1 MLRVSVP
8 CRRFCVAL
16 AAALLLAG
24 LPAFAQG
31 AASGEDPRLAQ
42 VRELLDRERPQEA
55 LELLDAVLKEGKP
68 SAEALLLRSTG
79 RVMVSDVDG
88 GFKDLQ
94 RALRIDPTLR
104 QAWLNLAGLEIA
116 EQRYGAAY
124 DALVEAQKLDPS
136 AADND
141 LNLGAV
147 LLMQGQLERADGH
160 FERYLARAGSTA
172 DAHFLVAS
180 NYALAGR
187 EDRALESLRHAIE
200 LDERTRLR
208 ARADSRFLALDGL
221 RFQALLAA
229 DTYVP
234 PPGAHTRAAA
244 FRVPYDPKDNRLL
257 FAVVE
262 ALNRLGVPYEPSV
275 ETTAGWALIW
285 ADMRI
290 KVHNQANGTGVVSLS
305 APAERFTA
313 DEWQRRSQELFAAVH
328 GILGE

>member
-1 MLRVSVP
+1 M
-8 CRRFCVAL
+8 RRSSRPSLLLCAALLAVAL
-16 AAALLLAG
+16 AGSPAL
-24 LPAFAQG
+24 
-31 AASGEDPRLAQ
+31 GEGDPRLVQ
-42 VRELLDRERPQEA
+42 VQAHLDQGQPQEA
-55 LELLDAVLKEGKP
+55 LELLEAVLQKGKP
-68 SAEALLLRSTG
+68 SAETLLLRSTG
-79 RVMVSDVDG
+79 RVMTADLEG

-94 RALRIDPTLR
+94 RALKIDPTLR

-116 EQRYGAAY
+116 EKRYGAAY
-124 DALVEAQKLDPS
+124 DALVEARKLDPT

-147 LLMQGQLERADGH
+147 LLMQGQLVRAGGH
-160 FERYLARAGSTA
+160 FENYLERQRSS
-172 DAHFLVAS
+172 DAHFLVAG

-187 EDRALESLRHAIE
+187 SERALAQLRRAIE
-200 LDERTRLR
+200 IDERLRPR
-208 ARADSRFLALDGL
+208 ARADSRFLAPDG
-221 RFQALLAA
+221 FPALLAA
-229 DTYVP
+229 DTYTP

-244 FRVPYDPKDNRLL
+244 FRIPYDPQDNRLL

-262 ALNRLGVPYEPSV
+262 ALNQLAVPYEPGV
-275 ETTAGWALIW
+275 ETTADWALVW

-313 DEWQRRSQELFAAVH
+313 AEWQRRADELFRAVH